1 MNLLICMAVLGVF
14 CVNTACAAEPETA
27 KGPIFV
33 IRTDQGDITL
43 RLNEEK
49 APKTVAN
56 FRRYATEGFYKD
68 TVFHRV
74 IPNFMIQGGGMTA
87 DMKQKATH
95 DAIQNEAQNGLRNTR
110 GSIAMA
116 RTSDV
121 DSATAQFF
129 INVTDNPFLNNSG
142 SKPAEFG
149 YAVFGEVIKGMDV
162 VDAIR
167 KVPTGNKGG
176 HQNVPLTPIVIKEV
190 IEIKQ

>member
-1 MNLLICMAVLGVF
+1 MAVIGVLF
-14 CVNTACAAEPETA
+14 VNTACAAEPAAA
-27 KGPIFV
+27 KGPVFV

-74 IPNFMIQGGGMTA
+74 IPNFMIQGGGLTS

-116 RTSDV
+116 RTSDI

-176 HQNVPLTPIVIKEV
+176 HQNVPVTPIVIQEV
-190 IEIKQ
+190 VEMKQ

>member
-1 MNLLICMAVLGVF
+1 MNLLICMAVIGVL
-14 CVNTACAAEPETA
+14 CVNTACAAEPATA
-27 KGPIFV
+27 KGPVFV

-74 IPNFMIQGGGMTA
+74 IPNFMIQGGGLTS

-176 HQNVPLTPIVIKEV
+176 HQNVPVTPIVIKEV
-190 IEIKQ
+190 VEIKQ